1 MTRSNYK
8 FKQVVETLVTILLIS
23 LFGYTG
29 FSKIASVDLFI
40 VQLKQSPIIPAPLI
54 PFMAYSIPA
63 LEIVVCFLMLLDG
76 FKTLAF
82 NISLHLLILFTS
94 YLIVLVLFFDSSEI
108 PCACGGVIGNISY
121 LSHIFLNIFFIL
133 ISTIGYS
140 LSGSGSKK

>member
-29 FSKIASVDLFI
+29 FGKIVSVDLFM
-40 VQLKQSPIIPAPLI
+40 VQLKQSQIIPAPLI
-54 PFMAYSIPA
+54 PTIAYSIPT
-63 LEIVVCFLMLLDG
+63 LEIVICFLMLLDG

-94 YLIVLVLFFDSSEI
+94 YLIVLVLFLI
-108 PCACGGVIGNISY
+108 AVK
-121 LSHIFLNIFFIL
+121 SHVHVEEL
-133 ISTIGYS
+133 
-140 LSGSGSKK
+140 